1 MTAKRF
7 AGIMRK
13 HGLKRFTDRDG
24 REYFYSRRPHVEDIK
39 IVPHYVDQDATVEL
53 YDEVKNVIA
62 YDTTVWMD
70 ELNEWL
76 TNYWS
81 T

>member
-13 HGLKRFTDRDG
+13 HGLKRFTDREG

-39 IVPHYVDQDATVEL
+39 IIPHYVDQDV
-53 YDEVKNVIA
+53 DV
-62 YDTTVWMD
+62 
-70 ELNEWL
+70 
-76 TNYWS
+76 
-81 T
+81 